1 MGGTSIEST
10 NTYDP
15 VMGEAAMLTARES
28 QKRANELWATYQSDF
43 LPYDKQAMQANTE
56 ILNSMVD
63 LTQQQIDLNQ
73 QVNPARAD
81 ATEAAYKES
90 LYDIQQG
97 RGIRDAQRSAQLST
111 INDTQALS
119 DKFYQEAL
127 NGITPQYE
135 QRMGEATSD
144 VAQAY
149 ATAAKDT
156 SMSLAR
162 MGVDPTSGKA
172 LSALSGLGA
181 SRAKDIAA
189 ARTSARDT
197 ERARVEDTNWSRL
210 TTGMNARQSALSG
223 IWASDYGS
231 VAAGGLPY
239 MSGTTNFTP
248 TSNPLSASIQSQ
260 GQALNAQTSMANRVM
275 STTET
280 SSGDAFGGVLSGIA
294 TLGGAAIGRWS
305 SKRFKTNITPC
316 ADATAFPAL
325 NPVSFIYKDDPEA
338 RPTLGFIAEEL
349 AKTLPEV
356 VFFDDNGRPEAVD
369 YGKLTVMLVL
379 ENRKLK
385 GKVEELERV
394 CAQ

>member
-10 NTYDP
+10 NNYDP

-28 QKRANELWATYQSDF
+28 QKRANELWETYQSDF
-43 LPYDKQAMQANTE
+43 LPYDKKAMQANTE

-97 RGIRDAQRSAQLST
+97 RGVRDAQRSAQLST

-149 ATAAKDT
+149 ATSAKDT

-189 ARTSARDT
+189 ARTTARNT
-197 ERARVEDTNWSRL
+197 ERTRVEDTNWNRL
-210 TTGMNARQSALSG
+210 TTGMNSRQSALSG
-223 IWASDYGS
+223 TWASDYGS

-239 MSGTTNFTP
+239 MSGQTSFTP

-275 STTET
+275 ST
-280 SSGDAFGGVLSGIA
+280 SSSSNDGGMGVLSGIA
-294 TLGGAAIGRWS
+294 TLGGAALGFFSTLR
-305 SKRFKTNITPC
+305 SKYKITPC
-316 ADATAFPAL
+316 SDASGFPAL
-325 NPVSFIYKDDPEA
+325 NPVSFIYKADKDA
-338 RPTLGFIAEEL
+338 RERLGFIAEEL
-349 AKTLPEV
+349 AETLPEV
-356 VFFDDNGRPEAVD
+356 VFFDDHGQPEAID

-379 ENRKLK
+379 ENKKLSAR
-385 GKVEELERV
+385 VAELEGRD
-394 CAQ
+394 A